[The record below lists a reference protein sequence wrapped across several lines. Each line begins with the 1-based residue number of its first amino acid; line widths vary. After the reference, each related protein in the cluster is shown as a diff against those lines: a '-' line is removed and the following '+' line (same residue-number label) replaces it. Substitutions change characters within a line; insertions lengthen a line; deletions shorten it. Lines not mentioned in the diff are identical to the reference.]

1 MFGPI
6 SVENAEYFKLGLNS
20 LWTGITKKDTKW
32 QYGNDTEANLM
43 DWASGQPS
51 KTVSLFNINIWF
63 TFVSIVSIDQSLFSP
78 KNVYHDTYAHTHE
91 H

>member
-43 DWASGQPS
+43 DWARGQPS
-51 KTVSLFNINIWF
+51 KTVSSQKSLSK
-63 TFVSIVSIDQSLFSP
+63 VLDIDAP
-78 KNVYHDTYAHTHE
+78 KMVE
-91 H
+91 